1 MALKSFIT
9 LAPEGPVA
17 LSTRSLETEELP
29 ETWPVDKS
37 DKNFRRFFF
46 AGFHRRRAA
55 AGFEPS
61 VSRPVVKCPTNYALA
76 ADLWAQ
82 CYKKIWVCNLR
93 IFVKS

>member
-1 MALKSFIT
+1 MALKSFIK

-29 ETWPVDKS
+29 ETWPVDKG

-46 AGFHRRRAA
+46 AVFHRRRGA

-61 VSRPVVKCPTNYALA
+61 VSGSAVKCPTNYALA

-82 CYKKIWVCNLR
+82 CYKFFWFCNLR